1 MGTIIDK
8 LEWLWSV
15 KVAISNIL
23 HTKLNNIN
31 KTTTYTENSN
41 FQDLLN
47 QFSSWDFRRRRLV
60 PVMTQY
66 LQYSYGT
73 ANGVTGYYNDFWFD
87 YTDYNWANDIVPI
100 THCALGGFDA
110 ENMLTRSETGV
121 VMGKVVSPYGGATVA
136 NLPFCMGCGSTADM
150 GNQSGWMNGNA
161 LYAGIS
167 YYYSITNMKILLAD
181 DATKNDGVFILGN
194 IALVDPLLFGSSISD
209 LALVCISYRLINP
222 SYTSSSTNT
231 TNWIGIDVSVTRNSA
246 GNYTLTW
253 NVGYNNYNYI
263 WPLFTGIQGTSGG
276 SAYVT
281 VKDITI
287 NASTTVVKVLTGDD
301 ANINDRAFN
310 AILFGR
316 KS

>member
-8 LEWLWSV
+8 LQWLWSV
-15 KVAISNIL
+15 KVAISDIL
-23 HTKLNNIN
+23 HTKLGNIN

-66 LQYSYGT
+66 LQYSYAT
-73 ANGVTGYYNDFWFD
+73 ANRVTGYYNDFLYD
-87 YTDYNWANDIVPI
+87 YTDYDWANDIVPI
-100 THCALGGFDA
+100 THCALGGSDA
-110 ENMLTRSETGV
+110 KNMLTRSEPGV
-121 VMGKVVSPYGGATVA
+121 VIGEVTSPYGGATVA
-136 NLPFCMGCGSTADM
+136 NLPFCMGCGSTANM
-150 GNQSGWMNGNA
+150 NNQNTWMNYNP

-167 YYYSITNMKILLAD
+167 YYSSTSNMIILLAD
-181 DATKNDGVFILGN
+181 DYTKKDGVFILGN

-209 LALVCISYRLINP
+209 LALVCISYRLVNP
-222 SYTSSSTNT
+222 SYTSSATNT
-231 TNWIGIDVSVTRNSA
+231 TNWIGIDVSVTRNNT

-253 NVGYNNYNYI
+253 NVGYSNYNYI
-263 WPLFTGIQGTSGG
+263 WPLFTGVQTVGG
-276 SAYVT
+276 GPGYVT

-301 ANINDRAFN
+301 RNINDGAFN

>member
-15 KVAISNIL
+15 KVAISDIL

-66 LQYSYGT
+66 LQYGYGT
-73 ANGVTGYYNDFWFD
+73 VNGVTGYYNNFWFD
-87 YTDYNWANDIVPI
+87 YTDYDWANDIVPI

-121 VMGKVVSPYGGATVA
+121 VMGKVFSPYGGATVA